1 MEYKKVESSM
11 IDLVGYDADTEV
23 LEMRFI
29 NTGLTYEYYEVSK
42 KVYK

>member
-1 MEYKKVESSM
+1 MEYKKVDSSM

-23 LEMRFI
+23 LGMRFI
-29 NTGLTYEYYEVSK
+29 NTGLTYEYYEVFK